1 MFGFRKSLTNEECEI
16 VSLEGSLEGLN
27 YYLSGLIKVSN
38 RPDNRSDLTEEINR
52 VENEIKIKEIKLK
65 IYISFQMLLSS
76 TNKIKKK
83 NFMIKLLGGI

>member
-1 MFGFRKSLTNEECEI
+1 MFGFRRSITNEECEI
-16 VSLEGSLEGLN
+16 ISLEGSLEGLN

-65 IYISFQMLLSS
+65 EMRTIVQFQQQQQINQ
-76 TNKIKKK
+76 TD
-83 NFMIKLLGGI
+83 